1 MSELVANRSE
11 AYDSDEDW
19 VAQLSAVTNSVADG
33 YTLYFKKVEGGAIT
47 ANQPYILHLG
57 SAVENPIWTDLT
69 NGIQVAQATEDYHA
83 ALTGYNGY
91 EHWTMVSNYTPGLS
105 MKDKYGVVNAD
116 NCLKVGGEG
125 STLNAYHAYIIY
137 NSGSSPA
144 PVKAA
149 YLDEDEADAILELLN
164 AEATEPEN
172 IYDLQGRQLPRAGK
186 GINIIRNADGTVRK
200 VLAPNR

>member
-1 MSELVANRSE
+1 MESG
-11 AYDSDEDW
+11 
-19 VAQLSAVTNSVADG
+19 T
-33 YTLYFKKVEGGAIT
+33 IT

-69 NGIQVAQATEDYHA
+69 NGVQVAQATEDNHA

-125 STLNAYHAYIIY
+125 STLNAYHAYIMY
-137 NSGSSPA
+137 NSGSTPA

-149 YLDEDEADAILELLN
+149 YLDEDEADGILELLN

-200 VLAPNR
+200 VLTPNR